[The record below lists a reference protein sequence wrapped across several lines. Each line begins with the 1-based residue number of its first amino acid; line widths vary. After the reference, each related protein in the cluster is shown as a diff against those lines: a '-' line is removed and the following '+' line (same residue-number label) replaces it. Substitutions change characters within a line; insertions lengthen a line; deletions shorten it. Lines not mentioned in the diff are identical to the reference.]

1 MTPQAAVFTG
11 VCTNQIQPSP
21 IPSQSPEPPKTTTAP
36 PGGGPAKHKNLSPNH
51 PRRNRLRFD
60 SSNSSPRRILR
71 PLTRRRVGPHE
82 ARRRYLY
89 DTVTG
94 ESPVHARHE
103 SAREME
109 PNHRHVPSE
118 TVQYHRA
125 EPQEEQKADLGRK
138 FAKRD
143 RRPVD
148 PPPVVRLRMY
158 QVFNAETDHPTDQ
171 EIPAEQIEVGGLICH
186 VDLYAIRPTPYPH
199 SRPVGSGEGSS
210 AAPPAPQATLVA
222 PLPAEESKVTTS
234 LFGTTFAHASQIKG
248 LDGDEVIFFVF
259 PDLAVRTEGLF
270 ILRYRMF
277 DILSRMEGSEDIPV
291 LAQCYSGPFAIYST
305 TEYPGLRASTE
316 LTKHLSRY
324 GIRVNL
330 RESERKRKAAEPPA
344 VEPEEPA
351 ESSSG
356 RPPHLS

>member
-1 MTPQAAVFTG
+1 MRLGAGTYT
-11 VCTNQIQPSP
+11 TRSP
-21 IPSQSPEPPKTTTAP
+21 GKALYTRDTKARERWNPTTATSHP
-36 PGGGPAKHKNLSPNH
+36 KLSSTTGGCDFL
-51 PRRNRLRFD
+51 
-60 SSNSSPRRILR
+60 
-71 PLTRRRVGPHE
+71 VGKSAFTHQ
-82 ARRRYLY
+82 
-89 DTVTG
+89 VT
-94 ESPVHARHE
+94 
-103 SAREME
+103 
-109 PNHRHVPSE
+109 
-118 TVQYHRA
+118 RA
-125 EPQEEQKADLGRK
+125 ELQEEQKADLGRK

-277 DILSRMEGSEDIPV
+277 DILS
-291 LAQCYSGPFAIYST
+291 GPFAIYST